1 MPSTFLNAH
10 RALTTTDTT
19 VYTANSPGTRSVVI
33 HGLYFSNTSDLTGT
47 TVTLSV
53 YDATTTT
60 LRRILNKVPI
70 APNSTL
76 VLEKPINLKPNDELR
91 AKSSNIYCEAF
102 ASVLLLT

>member
-10 RALTTTDTT
+10 SALTPVEAT
-19 VYTANSPGTRSVVI
+19 VYTASTPGTRSVVI

-47 TVTLSV
+47 TVTLNV
-53 YDATTTT
+53 YDASTSTS
-60 LRRILNKVPI
+60 RKILNKVAI

-76 VLEKPINLKPNDELR
+76 VLEKPINLKPNDQLR
-91 AKSSNIYCEAF
+91 ASSSNIYCEVF

>member
-10 RALTTTDTT
+10 RALTTTESTI
-19 VYTANSPGTRSVVI
+19 YTANAVGTRSVVI

-53 YDATTTT
+53 YDSVTTTT
-60 LRRILNKVPI
+60 RKILNKVPI

-91 AKSSNIYCEAF
+91 AEASNIYCEAF